1 MVLHLSSDE
10 DVNLE
15 PVGALTQMHWYFI
28 YLTMNTD
35 LDFEKVAQDKSIL
48 KELEKDCNWCLKS
61 EIIYISALV
70 VKYNHVDK
78 KQ

>member
-1 MVLHLSSDE
+1 
-10 DVNLE
+10 
-15 PVGALTQMHWYFI
+15 
-28 YLTMNTD
+28 MNVD
-35 LDFEKVAQDKSIL
+35 LDFEKVAQDKSIV
-48 KELEKDCNWCLKS
+48 KELEKDCNWHLNT